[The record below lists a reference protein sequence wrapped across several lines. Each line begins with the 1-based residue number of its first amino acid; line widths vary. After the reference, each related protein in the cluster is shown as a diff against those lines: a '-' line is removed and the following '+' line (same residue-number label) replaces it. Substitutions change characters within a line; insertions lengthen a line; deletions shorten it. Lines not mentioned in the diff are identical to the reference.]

1 MRIGDFGQPH
11 VEKLLD
17 DMLARGRVGGSYL
30 FEGAAGVG
38 KEAVA
43 VELGRLLNCENDP
56 PCPTKAP
63 FTRAPEAGNESGRK
77 APGRGAAAKATRKR
91 APVARD
97 TTSDAAAAGD
107 GRCGSCRK
115 FDRLQHPD
123 LLLVFPVPRDVWDE
137 ALHEKRGEDRAQNT
151 VGRILQA
158 KSQNPYFRPQDFDR
172 PSSIQAEIL
181 REHVLPMVAS
191 RPVEARFKTLV
202 LADADQVTRDM
213 GNILLK
219 TLEEPPADCLLV
231 LTTSVPQRLLPTIR
245 SRCQSLR
252 FAPLDP
258 EWMQPHLQ
266 TLLDVPPV
274 KAKLAA
280 AVSQGSMLTAQRF
293 VEGDLEEVRD
303 HAFGVFEAAAK
314 GEELDLLEI
323 AQLLHHEHPKRRH
336 LVPLMLQM
344 LAVIARDALLV
355 TPGVEAQRGG
365 ADLPRL
371 ANTDRLAEVERIAH
385 VYPAEALP
393 RIIQRVERAEG
404 QIAGNALVEH
414 ALAALFLDIAALPAP
429 MEKAGGRR

>member
-1 MRIGDFGQPH
+1 
-11 VEKLLD
+11 
-17 DMLARGRVGGSYL
+17 
-30 FEGAAGVG
+30 
-38 KEAVA
+38 
-43 VELGRLLNCENDP
+43 
-56 PCPTKAP
+56 
-63 FTRAPEAGNESGRK
+63 
-77 APGRGAAAKATRKR
+77 
-91 APVARD
+91 
-97 TTSDAAAAGD
+97 
-107 GRCGSCRK
+107 
-115 FDRLQHPD
+115 
-123 LLLVFPVPRDVWDE
+123 VPRDVWDE

-158 KSQNPYFRPQDFDR
+158 RSQNPYFRPQDFDR
-172 PSSIQAEIL
+172 PSSIQADIL

-191 RPVEARFKTLV
+191 RPVEARCKTIV

-258 EWMQPHLQ
+258 EWMQPRLQ
-266 TLLDVPPV
+266 TLLEVPPV

-303 HAFGVFEAAAK
+303 HAFGVFEAAAG
-314 GEELDLLEI
+314 GEELELLEI

-344 LAVIARDALLV
+344 LAVVARDAILV
-355 TPGVEAQRGG
+355 APGLEVQRGG

-371 ANTDRLAEVERIAH
+371 ANADRQAAIEHIARS
-385 VYPAEALP
+385 YPAASLP
-393 RIIQRVERAEG
+393 NVIRRVEAAER

-414 ALAALFLDIAALPAP
+414 ALAALFLDIAALASPQ
-429 MEKAGGRR
+429 EKVGGRR